1 MKKSIRLL
9 LLLMVGITTCASAGQ
24 PLWETLPPAAALPP
38 LSNQGHVTRGGASIW
53 YGVIGKGA
61 PVLLLHG
68 GMASSD
74 SWGEQVPALVKAGY
88 RVILIDTRGHGRST
102 LGNQPLSY
110 ELFADDVIAV
120 MDALQLRQ
128 ADIVGW
134 SDGGNTALV
143 MAIKSPARIRKL
155 YAFGAN
161 MNADA
166 IQPGAF
172 KAPILGQVVTR
183 LQATYARVSPTPTDF
198 GALHTAIEAMQK
210 TEPNYSAAALAAI
223 RGPTIAIVD
232 AEHEEFIKPEHT
244 AYLARTIP
252 GATLT
257 ILPGVSHFAPW
268 QAPDQ
273 FNRSMLGFL
282 AK

>member
-1 MKKSIRLL
+1 
-9 LLLMVGITTCASAGQ
+9 MVGMATYANAGQ
-24 PLWETLPPAAALPP
+24 PLWESLPPAAALPP
-38 LSNQGHVTRGGASIW
+38 LSNQGHVSHSGASLW

-68 GMASSD
+68 GMTSSD

-120 MDALQLRQ
+120 MNALHLPQ

-143 MAIKSPARIRKL
+143 MAMKSPSRIHKL
-155 YAFGAN
+155 FAFGAN

-166 IQPGAF
+166 AKPDAF
-172 KAPILGQVVTR
+172 KAPILGPVVTR
-183 LQATYARVSPTPTDF
+183 LQATYARVSPTPAGF
-198 GALHTAIEAMQK
+198 GALHTAVEAMQK
-210 TEPNYSAAALAAI
+210 TEPNYGAAALAAI
-223 RGPTIAIVD
+223 HGPSVAIVD

-273 FNRSMLGFL
+273 FNRAMLSFL